1 MRFSR
6 FACMVLAL
14 AVVGCGG
21 LASDENDITTATPA
35 ASVTSV
41 AGVSISTS
49 EQIDPT
55 AYLVALANGS
65 ADRDED
71 LRVHEERV
79 NAEYENQ
86 STEDEQL
93 AYLEAYFGGEWSIHI
108 QHAHWLN
115 SLTPP
120 PAFTD
125 AHARYVEAY
134 FGFYEPILERTERL
148 MTIADWEEWG
158 ATLSDPSE
166 TYLALAEACQEVV
179 DTAAAEGYQLE
190 LGCPTPPPEEVEVDV
205 EVGSAWVASPD
216 VVPMGNVVVE
226 LTITN
231 VGDAPIRVVVL
242 DVFDG
247 DPLDLPIENGLVD
260 LAVSGVTFDSDTS
273 STHFGVAYPDVF
285 FGEDSQLG
293 EPPPE
298 VRPGETVFAM
308 VHGSGPIVVFDY
320 TAGQF
325 EAGAHVVIQRG
336 GETE

>member
-6 FACMVLAL
+6 FAFVVLAL

-21 LASDENDITTATPA
+21 LASDETDIATATPV

-41 AGVSISTS
+41 AGASTS
-49 EQIDPT
+49 TTEEVDPT
-55 AYLVALANGS
+55 AYLVALANGA

-71 LRVHEERV
+71 LRVRGERV
-79 NAEYENQ
+79 NAEHENQ

-134 FGFYEPILERTERL
+134 FGFYEPILDRTEQL
-148 MTIADWEEWG
+148 TTVADWEEWW

-166 TYLALAEACQEVV
+166 TYLALAEACQELV
-179 DTAAAEGYQLE
+179 DKAAAEGYQLA
-190 LGCPTPPPEEVEVDV
+190 LGCPAGPPEVVEVDV
-205 EVGSAWVASPD
+205 EVGSTWVASPD
-216 VVPMGNVVVE
+216 TVPSGNVVVE
-226 LTITN
+226 LMITN
-231 VGDAPIRVVVL
+231 VGDTPVRVVVL

-260 LAVSGVTFDSDTS
+260 LAVSGVTFDSDS
-273 STHFGVAYPDVF
+273 STTHFGVAYPEVF
-285 FGEDSQLG
+285 LGEDGQLG

-298 VRPGETVFAM
+298 VGPGETVYAT

-336 GETE
+336 GERN